1 MKRHH
6 ISILICVLI
15 VFSCLG
21 VDVAWS
27 QAKKD
32 LNQAAVDGDLDR
44 VKSLVSGGADV
55 NVKNRMGMTP
65 LVVAAMNSRTA
76 VCEFLVAN
84 GADLNAKDGR
94 SQTALYL
101 AVNKGNK
108 ELVELLVKK
117 GADVNITT
125 GRGENAFSLAKKKR
139 NADGNTEIVDF
150 LAKNG
155 ATDPVISD
163 VYGDEYYGG
172 EGMRPGGPGGMPR
185 SGVTRSVAQAA
196 VQVDLL
202 ADPNEITARIKTFD
216 GLDKAI
222 VAVAAKSST
231 ELRHWG
237 QSRYDNR
244 TSLAR
249 AVQKQ
254 VEDELAFVRKIAVEE
269 KAEKTTAAID
279 TLVKRKQARSRLVN
293 KELLQ
298 QKRETAQSE
307 SSRSGGRGGRS
318 TGRSSRGRYPTGD
331 QAYGGPTGDGA
342 YDGGERGMG
351 RTGRSG
357 RSSRPAE
364 ELDRETQDEIRLWL
378 QATMDNKPDLAKSI
392 HPIIHTE
399 IAVIRQIAADEEA
412 KKSTAAIDGV
422 LLARQVRFDVYTK
435 MAETLRRAAAPG
447 QDPRTA
453 GRYGDQ
459 AGRTTGGRRGRTA
472 RGGAGSTQQQNT
484 QRGGRTRRR

>member
-6 ISILICVLI
+6 VPILICVLI
-15 VFSCLG
+15 VFSCLS

-94 SQTALYL
+94 SQTALYF
-101 AVNKGNK
+101 AVDRGNK
-108 ELVELLVKK
+108 DLVELLVKK

-139 NADGNTEIVDF
+139 NADGNTEIVD
-150 LAKNG
+150 LLGKNG
-155 ATDPVISD
+155 ATDPVITD

-172 EGMRPGGPGGMPR
+172 EGILPGGPGGITR
-185 SGVTRSVAQAA
+185 GGVTRSVAQAP

-216 GLDKAI
+216 GLEKAI
-222 VAVAAKSST
+222 VDLATKSST
-231 ELRHWG
+231 ELRYWG

-254 VEDELAFVRKIAVEE
+254 VEAELALVRKTAVEE
-269 KAEKTTAAID
+269 KAEKTAEAID
-279 TLVKRKQARSRLVN
+279 ALVKRKQDRHKKVN
-293 KELLQ
+293 RELLQ
-298 QKRETAQSE
+298 QRREMSQAQS
-307 SSRSGGRGGRS
+307 SQAGARGGRRTS
-318 TGRSSRGRYPTGD
+318 GRSSRGGRYSSGS
-331 QAYGGPTGDGA
+331 QASGGAQGDGA
-342 YDGGERGMG
+342 YDDGGAYGPGTRETSRYG
-351 RTGRSG
+351 RPA
-357 RSSRPAE
+357 RPAE
-364 ELDRETQDEIRLWL
+364 QLDRETQDEIRLWL

-392 HPIIHTE
+392 HPIIHAE
-399 IAVIRQIAADEEA
+399 IAGIRQVAAEEEA
-412 KKSTAAIDGV
+412 KKTTAAIDGI
-422 LLARQVRFDVYTK
+422 LLARQVRFDVYIK
-435 MAETLRRAAAPG
+435 MAETLRRAAVPG

-453 GRYGDQ
+453 G
-459 AGRTTGGRRGRTA
+459 AVGGRRGRTT
-472 RGGAGSTQQQNT
+472 RGGAGGTQQQNT
-484 QRGGRTRRR
+484 QRGGRTRRRQ